1 MTLAPTAVA
10 IYETLRTAV
19 LHEQARRPEGL
30 GTIIYHGL
38 IDGLAVLMLTVPK
51 SVPAIPR
58 SSSSITVARDPE
70 LLRLLANM
78 VLQTQSE
85 LKHVY

>member
-1 MTLAPTAVA
+1 VTVAPSAVA
-10 IYETLRTAV
+10 LYERLRTAV
-19 LHEQARRPEGL
+19 LQGQARPEGL
-30 GTIIYHGL
+30 GAILYHGL
-38 IDGLAVLMLTVPK
+38 IDGLSVLMRTVPD

>member
-1 MTLAPTAVA
+1 MTVASSAVA
-10 IYETLRTAV
+10 LYERLRAAV
-19 LHEQARRPEGL
+19 LQGQARPEGL
-30 GTIIYHGL
+30 GAILYHGL
-38 IDGLAVLMLTVPK
+38 IDGLSVLMRTV
-51 SVPAIPR
+51 SESAPAIPR
-58 SSSSITVARDPE
+58 SSSSITVAGDPE

>member
-1 MTLAPTAVA
+1 MTVAPSAVA
-10 IYETLRTAV
+10 LYETLRTAV
-19 LHEQARRPEGL
+19 LQGQARPEGL
-30 GTIIYHGL
+30 GAILYHGL
-38 IDGLAVLMLTVPK
+38 IDGLSVLMRTV
-51 SVPAIPR
+51 SESIPAIPR
-58 SSSSITVARDPE
+58 SSSSITVAGDPE